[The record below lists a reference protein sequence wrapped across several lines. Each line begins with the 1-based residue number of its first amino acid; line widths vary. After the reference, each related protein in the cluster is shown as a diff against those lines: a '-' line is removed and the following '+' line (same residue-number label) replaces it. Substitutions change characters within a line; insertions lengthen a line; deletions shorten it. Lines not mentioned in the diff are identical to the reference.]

1 MRNQLKPMNE
11 QKSKPLSNLEEIL
24 KKEKLLR
31 LRLTN
36 KKIKMANL
44 NLQQPYLGRLTTAE
58 TNFFNI

>member
-1 MRNQLKPMNE
+1 MNE